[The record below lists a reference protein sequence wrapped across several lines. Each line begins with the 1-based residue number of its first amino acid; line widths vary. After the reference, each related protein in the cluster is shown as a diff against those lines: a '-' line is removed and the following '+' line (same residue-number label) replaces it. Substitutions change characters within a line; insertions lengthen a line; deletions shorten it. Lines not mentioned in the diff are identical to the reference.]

1 MATDPSD
8 LSEVEADQMQ
18 THALLKLSKLP
29 LCDYLAGQQQG
40 ISHLNG
46 MDLNVSIWSSIVAW
60 RIWSLCRLLHRIA
73 FSVQDA
79 VSSGWPFYKNC
90 VNSRSMSM
98 YKYLQDKKRCHLPC
112 LYQEIDSAVVLLVAL
127 CYRDSICSVAAIT

>member
-1 MATDPSD
+1 
-8 LSEVEADQMQ
+8 MQ

-79 VSSGWPFYKNC
+79 VSSGWHFSWPF
-90 VNSRSMSM
+90 
-98 YKYLQDKKRCHLPC
+98 LQ
-112 LYQEIDSAVVLLVAL
+112 EL
-127 CYRDSICSVAAIT
+127 C